1 MIRSVLNSKYV
12 VGRNRIHHNLVDATL
27 FRKAGVLTTLPPRKY
42 LFSNQ
47 YQCFRQYST
56 TPTTT
61 TTSPPP
67 PPPRNSSRYL
77 GLFKFG
83 IMLGLGGTILFYTN
97 DSFKHAILTIDRV
110 NVVTIAMIRCFA
122 LYKETLGKTYKDEA
136 ERHKALADTHKQAAE
151 ITLKALEKN
160 GGIYI
165 KLGQHIT
172 ALTYLLPREWTDTM
186 IPLQDKC
193 PKSSMEEIEKLFEN
207 DLGLKMNDVFLEFN
221 PEPVGVASLAQVH
234 IATLKNGQKVAVKIQ
249 HPSLK
254 EFVPLD
260 VTLTKMVFDLMYK
273 AFPDYP
279 LTWLGE
285 EMQNSIFVEL
295 DFTKEAENAENTA
308 KYFADYEKETA
319 LRIPKIVQA
328 QPRILIME
336 CVQGE
341 RLDNL
346 KYMKDH
352 NIDPSEVSACLS
364 HIFNNMIFTPNV
376 SLHCDPHG
384 GNLAIRS
391 LPSTLNGHNF
401 EIVLYDHG
409 LYRNIPLEMK
419 RDYSH
424 FWLAVLDNDVP
435 NMKKYSL
442 RIANLPVDDDQKF
455 RIFMSAITGRAPE
468 QALNYDISS
477 RRSHDEIKQIQNHVN
492 NDGNVLEDLMDIL
505 SNMPRMVLLILKTND
520 LTRNLDENLQS
531 SLGPER
537 TFLIMTKYCA
547 KCVYDER
554 KESIDKT
561 LRGLKWL
568 TGTVSNWWSYQK
580 RLSTLYFYDFFLMIR
595 RLTI

>member
-12 VGRNRIHHNLVDATL
+12 VGRSRIHHNLVDATL

-391 LPSTLNGHNF
+391 LPSTLNG
-401 EIVLYDHG
+401 I
-409 LYRNIPLEMK
+409 
-419 RDYSH
+419 
-424 FWLAVLDNDVP
+424 
-435 NMKKYSL
+435 L
-442 RIANLPVDDDQKF
+442 RYKP
-455 RIFMSAITGRAPE
+455 
-468 QALNYDISS
+468 
-477 RRSHDEIKQIQNHVN
+477 
-492 NDGNVLEDLMDIL
+492 
-505 SNMPRMVLLILKTND
+505 
-520 LTRNLDENLQS
+520 
-531 SLGPER
+531 
-537 TFLIMTKYCA
+537 
-547 KCVYDER
+547 
-554 KESIDKT
+554 
-561 LRGLKWL
+561 
-568 TGTVSNWWSYQK
+568 
-580 RLSTLYFYDFFLMIR
+580 
-595 RLTI
+595 